1 MSQTQTIEAAPATRI
16 HIPVEVF
23 ANQEEAELEPW
34 QKEIQENGYAV
45 IKGAVPLERAEAYRN
60 EMLQWLEDL

>member
-1 MSQTQTIEAAPATRI
+1 MSQTQTDEVAPATRI
-16 HIPVEVF
+16 YVPAELFATQEV
-23 ANQEEAELEPW
+23 ELEPW

-45 IKGAVPLERAEAYRN
+45 IEGAVPIERAEAYRN